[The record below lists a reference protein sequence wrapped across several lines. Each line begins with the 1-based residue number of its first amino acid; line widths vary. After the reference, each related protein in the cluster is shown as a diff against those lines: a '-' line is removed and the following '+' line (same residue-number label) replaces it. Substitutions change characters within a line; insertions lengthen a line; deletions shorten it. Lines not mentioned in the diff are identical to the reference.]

1 MPIPISAAAAALLA
15 LIQAQPHDFTNH
27 PAFTIWAWRECEALD
42 LVRNLGGMNAEIT
55 PAGLEALNAARAQE
69 VAA

>member
-1 MPIPISAAAAALLA
+1 MPIRLSAAAVALLT
-15 LIQAQPHDFTNH
+15 LIQEQPHDFTDDSR
-27 PAFTIWAWRECEALD
+27 FTIWAWRECEAQC

-69 VAA
+69 LAA